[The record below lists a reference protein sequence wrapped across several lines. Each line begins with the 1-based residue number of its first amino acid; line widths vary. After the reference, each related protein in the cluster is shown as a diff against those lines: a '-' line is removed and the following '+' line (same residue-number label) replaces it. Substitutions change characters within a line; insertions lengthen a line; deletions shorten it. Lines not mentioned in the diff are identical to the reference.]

1 MQQRRGVIRMSRKRL
16 IREDSGAA
24 GSEYVLILAWLAIG
38 LLLVAGLGWIA
49 RETFAEI
56 ATRSDADA
64 ASRQNAASR
73 QLDGT
78 PGEIERPR
86 NFLFVSGDWGAMT
99 ANENGLLLPM
109 AGGLLPAAGLLVLF
123 TARKG
128 CPFRRKTSS
137 RKEAAEVVPL
147 AHEQLLFQKRNVIRR
162 LLMRRMD
169 NRQGRRAWTVRVQD
183 VMTADPVQVSPDTSI
198 PRIAELMRERKI
210 RHVVVVDRTGRV
222 LGVISDR
229 DVCRAR
235 GKTAADAMSRPPI
248 TVCPDMEIIPAVTV
262 LLQKRI
268 SCLPV
273 VRDDKTIG
281 ILTATDVLIAFQ
293 AVVQSLSQIESL
305 ALPEA
310 EETAAP
316 AG

>member
-1 MQQRRGVIRMSRKRL
+1 MQQRRRGIRMSRERL
-16 IREDSGAA
+16 IRGDSGAA
-24 GSEYVLILAWLAIG
+24 GSEYAMILAWLAIG

-49 RETFAEI
+49 RQTFAQI
-56 ATRSDADA
+56 ANRNDGA
-64 ASRQNAASR
+64 AGRQNAASR
-73 QLDGT
+73 QLDGA
-78 PGEIERPR
+78 PGDNPWLRIPPSI
-86 NFLFVSGDWGAMT
+86 SGEWGAIAT
-99 ANENGLLLPM
+99 NENGLLLPI
-109 AGGLLPAAGLLVLF
+109 AGGLLSAAGVLVLF

-128 CPFRRKTSS
+128 SPFRRKTAT
-137 RKEAAEVVPL
+137 REEAAKVVPL
-147 AHEQLLFQKRNVIRR
+147 AHERLLFQKRNVIRR

-169 NRQGRRAWTVRVQD
+169 DRQGRRTWTVRVQD
-183 VMTADPVQVSPDTSI
+183 VMTGDPVRVSPDTSL

-210 RHVVVVDRTGRV
+210 RHVLVVDRTGRV

-248 TVCPDMEIIPAVTV
+248 TVSPDMEIIPAVTV

-273 VRDDKTIG
+273 VRDEKTIG

-293 AVVQSLSQIESL
+293 AVVQSLGQVESL
-305 ALPEA
+305 ALREA
-310 EETAAP
+310 EEATAP
-316 AG
+316 AD

>member
-1 MQQRRGVIRMSRKRL
+1 MQQRQRGIRMSRERL

-24 GSEYVLILAWLAIG
+24 GSEYAVLLAWLAIG
-38 LLLVAGLGWIA
+38 LLAVAGLGWLA
-49 RETFAEI
+49 RETFAQI
-56 ATRSDADA
+56 ANGYDGAAAGRPTA
-64 ASRQNAASR
+64 ASRR
-73 QLDGT
+73 LDGT
-78 PGEIERPR
+78 LGEIPWFRTLPFIIG
-86 NFLFVSGDWGAMT
+86 NWGAIG
-99 ANENGLLLPM
+99 ANENRRLLAA
-109 AGGLLPAAGLLVLF
+109 AGGLLLAAGVLVLF

-137 RKEAAEVVPL
+137 REEAADVVPL

-169 NRQGRRAWTVRVQD
+169 DRQGRRAWTVRVQD
-183 VMTADPVQVSPDTSI
+183 VMTSDPVRVSPDTSL

-210 RHVVVVDRTGRV
+210 RHVLVVDRTGRV

-248 TVCPDMEIIPAVTV
+248 TVSPDMEIIPAVTV

-273 VRDDKTIG
+273 VRDEKTIG

-293 AVVQSLSQIESL
+293 AVVQTLGQVESL
-305 ALPEA
+305 ALREA
-310 EETAAP
+310 EEATAP